1 MFLVRPR
8 HQGFIW
14 YYVWEHLL
22 IIYHPAKFCD
32 HSHWD
37 SEDIMFLVDGEQ
49 HMLSLKSAIV
59 VYFYNTCN
67 KRALHVIPA
76 SLILVTHFMSNKLQ
90 NTDKKRLF
98 QSVSETPTSRKRRK
112 NYKKGYC
119 KTFYVTRNTKGNQ
132 DSVLQSF
139 LRYTKMK
146 LINIYNNTCYSKLQ
160 KRLWYSF
167 FPMLSFQTNKTCNF
181 CLLYIIEGP

>member
-1 MFLVRPR
+1 MGSSTCSHLNPPLL
-8 HQGFIW
+8 FIS
-14 YYVWEHLL
+14 
-22 IIYHPAKFCD
+22 K
-32 HSHWD
+32 
-37 SEDIMFLVDGEQ
+37 
-49 HMLSLKSAIV
+49 
-59 VYFYNTCN
+59 T
-67 KRALHVIPA
+67 HVIKGHCM
-76 SLILVTHFMSNKLQ
+76 SYQQVWFWSHTSWVTNYKTL
-90 NTDKKRLF
+90 TKKRLF